1 MKKLVASLAISALA
15 LSHTMASA
23 AQSTAALDRAAS
35 PVSESEGMAG
45 GAGAGI
51 WAVIAAVV
59 VGIGAIVFI
68 EEEEDDLPTSP

>member
-23 AQSTAALDRAAS
+23 AQTNAALDRTAS
-35 PVSESEGMAG
+35 PVSDSEGMAG
-45 GAGAGI
+45 GAGI

-68 EEEEDDLPTSP
+68 EDEEDDLPTSP